1 MERLFLF
8 MHKLIYILLLLLV
21 TDVIGQGYDIVVEE
35 ASSKRLMKSIEHI
48 CENALSE
55 EEIISKVYILFAS
68 KGYFAAQI
76 NLIDSQLNIS
86 SGKAFQWLLINEDST
101 NLDLIKKIGLNQN
114 QFKGKLSPF
123 AFELNMEGL
132 LKELNNAGYPFAKV
146 QLTQVEMT
154 DSNIA
159 GTISIDKGK
168 QLFFGDIKN
177 LGGLEIAP
185 SYIFAVI
192 GFKPGDLFNMEKWKA
207 IDQNVRNIPFAEF
220 LQLSRYRI
228 TRGDLDVDLF
238 LDEKEVNQF
247 QGIIGF
253 QNNGTNENEITLTGD
268 VALHLYNP
276 MQYGSEFK
284 LDWKGFGNGGQL
296 ANLALNYPY
305 IGGLNI
311 GFDYGLN
318 FQRIDTNFQ
327 NVHQQLGL
335 NYLFNLKNH
344 IIFGLD
350 RENTALITVP
360 VDLIRLTNQLP
371 EQLDQRSLGYFMNY
385 FFSSSNNGI
394 AFKKGVKLSL
404 NAKLYQT
411 TFLRNEAILSIED
424 EDVDFSQIYDTIN
437 DKQNLKIEAEIEWAK
452 QINDVHVIVPKLAIG
467 YNANPYLLTNES
479 FLIGG
484 MQTLRGFDEQSI
496 RLANYAISTMSY
508 HYYYQQNSSLEGFVN
523 YGTGNRINE
532 FDRHHYLGFGLALHI
547 GMENGRFSM
556 SYALGKQDN
565 NDLLVKNAKFHFGY
579 IQNL

>member
-1 MERLFLF
+1 MERLFLS
-8 MHKLIYILLLLLV
+8 MHKLIYIFLLLLV

-101 NLDLIKKIGLNQN
+101 NLDLIKKIWLNQN

-185 SYIFAVI
+185 SYIFEVI

-385 FFSSSNNGI
+385 FFSSSNN
-394 AFKKGVKLSL
+394 
-404 NAKLYQT
+404 
-411 TFLRNEAILSIED
+411 
-424 EDVDFSQIYDTIN
+424 
-437 DKQNLKIEAEIEWAK
+437 
-452 QINDVHVIVPKLAIG
+452 
-467 YNANPYLLTNES
+467 
-479 FLIGG
+479 
-484 MQTLRGFDEQSI
+484 
-496 RLANYAISTMSY
+496 
-508 HYYYQQNSSLEGFVN
+508 
-523 YGTGNRINE
+523 
-532 FDRHHYLGFGLALHI
+532 
-547 GMENGRFSM
+547 
-556 SYALGKQDN
+556 
-565 NDLLVKNAKFHFGY
+565 
-579 IQNL
+579 